1 MILISF
7 IWGIFKEALAKKI
20 ILAVIIFFSLIIF
33 LILYFINLDSV
44 EGVKTL
50 LSMSGQEKFA
60 DALLDFELYIVS
72 GIPRFMLLTLFI
84 ILVSSFI
91 PSMLREGNLD
101 LLLSKPISR
110 TKIILG
116 HFIAGILFVFVT
128 LLLIIGIIWLIIS
141 GKTGIWHFQFLLSIV
156 WLTLVFTIIY
166 STVILFATLT
176 KSTIFTIL
184 INIFLYFPLTWGLYM
199 LNILL
204 KNKSEVFGA
213 SGEFIVKF
221 FYYLFP
227 KPWDTQDIGEAIIK
241 GMSVN
246 SYMPLV
252 TSLLFVVIILSLTIL
267 YFRKKDY

>member
-1 MILISF
+1 MILF
-7 IWGIFKEALAKKI
+7 AYIWGIFKEALAKKI
-20 ILAVIIFFSLIIF
+20 ILAVLILFSLIIF

-60 DALLDFELYIVS
+60 DALLDFELYIIS
-72 GIPRFMLLTLFI
+72 GVPRFMLLTLFI

-110 TKIILG
+110 TKIIIG

-128 LLLIIGIIWLIIS
+128 LLIIIGIIWFIIS
-141 GKTGIWHFQFLLSIV
+141 SKTGIWHTQFLFSIF
-156 WLTLVFTIIY
+156 WLTLVFAIIY
-166 STVILFATLT
+166 STVILFSTLT

-184 INIFLYFPLTWGLYM
+184 INIFLYFPVTWGLYM
-199 LNILL
+199 LNIVL
-204 KNKSEVFGA
+204 KNKSHVFGA
-213 SGEFIVKF
+213 AVEFFVKF
-221 FYYLFP
+221 FYYVFP
-227 KPWDTQDIGEAIIK
+227 KPWDVQDIGEALIK
-241 GMSVN
+241 GLQVD
-246 SYMPLV
+246 SYMPLI
-252 TSLLFVVIILSLTIL
+252 TSVLFIIIILSLTIL